1 MPVQL
6 VLGPAAIRDLVRLGW
21 LRNSDL
27 ADREP
32 VTDAFIRF
40 ARWALAHA

>member
-6 VLGPAAIRDLVRLGW
+6 ALGPAAIRDLARLGW

-27 ADREP
+27 ADREA
-32 VTDAFIRF
+32 VRDAFVRF
-40 ARWALAHA
+40 ARWALGQA